1 MLDDYS
7 YQGGFTNDL
16 VSVCLRMQC
25 RRVSAWG
32 EKRSSCLVCPALPP
46 SHANGPGW
54 YVFELGCLQS
64 GDCVLEERPREG
76 RGRAGGGGGVGVGG
90 RTSCSCAMV
99 EGTKISIN

>member
-1 MLDDYS
+1 MDA
-7 YQGGFTNDL
+7 
-16 VSVCLRMQC
+16 VSSGECMG
-25 RRVSAWG
+25 VS

-46 SHANGPGW
+46 SHPNGPGW

-64 GDCVLEERPREG
+64 GDYVLEERPREG
-76 RGRAGGGGGVGVGG
+76 EGEGRRRGKGRGRGRGRGGGGVGGGGGG